1 MKRFLYPTP
10 ELPDDTEI
18 NQVQLPT
25 RIRTVLNKAGFK
37 TVGEIRKSSDADIL
51 RLHRSGPAL
60 IAFLRKA
67 FGLPS

>member
-18 NQVQLPT
+18 NQIQLPT

-37 TVGEIRKSSDADIL
+37 TIGEIRQSSDANLL
-51 RLHRSGPAL
+51 RLRHSGPAL

-67 FGLPS
+67 LGSPS